1 MVPESE
7 IKKRSDNMD
16 APDSKEIVPVK
27 EVENKYQTCVSNY
40 EDYTFELDASL
51 AEHAREERSRSSKE
65 ADVVNNWRFECNALV
80 QGKCQDTTESS
91 SSFDDV
97 FGVDNGGIVSD
108 DEVVSDFQ
116 EVDSFNGHAK
126 LFSMRKKG
134 LTSHWR
140 TYIQPLM
147 WRCKWIELQ
156 IKKLNM
162 QERNYAKELTK
173 YEQEE
178 SFQVERPTDI
188 CSREV
193 PFSDGRRTHQVLKR
207 RKRKRIEDI
216 VDVTTYMSQHNLFS
230 YYGTMCSFVFSSL
243 SVSCNLSV
251 MIYDLKEFVIMQK
264 IRELLLM
271 EFVSMMNG
279 GTKVRELLD
288 NNYCK
293 EDVVYQLLQSA
304 SNAAYLIFPE
314 KVNCIDEF
322 EMDDISSWLESS
334 EMDESLE
341 LLRKIGII
349 KGQVSNLKTRLDKVM
364 GVNAAKF
371 SYAANPSLL
380 VPSNASTSSG
390 PDSASPP
397 NNGDRVAVGPSYIA
411 SQLISQY
418 HMRDVV
424 PPESAVSNHGEVAHL
439 SDIIER
445 RNQAELGG
453 LCHIEDEILIYNH
466 RMRDGIMNTF
476 EEVEMQPPAAVRVD
490 QENPVPLDHNVLTDD
505 QPPKRTRSISEL
517 TTPMTRRS
525 QRRRKLRRF

>member
-7 IKKRSDNMD
+7 IKKRSDNNMD

-97 FGVDNGGIVSD
+97 FGVENGGTVSD

-147 WRCKWIELQ
+147 WRCKWVELQ

-230 YYGTMCSFVFSSL
+230 YYENKRAPADGICFNDEWT
-243 SVSCNLSV
+243 N
-251 MIYDLKEFVIMQK
+251 K
-264 IRELLLM
+264 
-271 EFVSMMNG
+271 
-279 GTKVRELLD
+279 
-288 NNYCK
+288 
-293 EDVVYQLLQSA
+293 
-304 SNAAYLIFPE
+304 E